1 MKLIDRKETILYG
14 RGSGKTT
21 YVLAKEISEFTG
33 IPLEDV
39 LEMLFYGDDDAHA
52 EHDSEGTN

>member
-1 MKLIDRKETILYG
+1 MKLIDRKETIVYG

-33 IPLEDV
+33 IPLEEV
-39 LEMLFYGDDDAHA
+39 LELLFCGDDV
-52 EHDSEGTN
+52 

>member
-1 MKLIDRKETILYG
+1 MNEIILYG

-33 IPLEDV
+33 VPLEDV
-39 LEMLFYGDDDAHA
+39 LELLFYGDDIYA

>member
-1 MKLIDRKETILYG
+1 MKLIDRKETIVYG

-33 IPLEDV
+33 IPLEEV
-39 LEMLFYGDDDAHA
+39 FELLFCGDDV
-52 EHDSEGTN
+52 